1 MDEKEKR
8 LNPQESP
15 KPEPAPK
22 KEKKTF
28 FLLRIF
34 KKKKVFFQPE
44 QPIPAAAPIQEA
56 FSGSG
61 TVPPQKKKRAR
72 LPWMKGLIWIAVLGV
87 GVVVWKEF
95 FLMKEKNAA
104 DDAAAK
110 KEAAQQEKQEQ
121 EILPV
126 RVFKIGRFNYEDSLN
141 VLGSIK
147 GGVEFKLSF
156 EIPGVINSINYREGE
171 RYEEGAL
178 LISLRQDDVLIRLK
192 RAQAE
197 KNKAETTQALAQEK
211 FNEHQK
217 LFKIGAIPKTTLDRV
232 KLEVDSAQYDAEG
245 AGLEVKLNEAML
257 EKSNLYAPSDG
268 MIGQLYVEE
277 GEAITPNTMIGSHM
291 ATDMV
296 FAEFGVVE
304 REVGKLQL
312 GQKARVYIDAYPDKT
327 FEGVVEN
334 ISPVVTGTSRTA
346 TGRVRLENPDAVL
359 LPGMFSR
366 IKILLY
372 SKRNALVVP
381 TDAVQGGEEETFV
394 FVANPRD
401 NTVSKRNIK
410 IGYKRSDYSQVDA
423 GLEEGE
429 LVCVS
434 GLEKLSEGMQV
445 KVVEQ
450 QQAET

>member
-1 MDEKEKR
+1 MPEQGGN
-8 LNPQESP
+8 LSPQGNPEP
-15 KPEPAPK
+15 KPEESAKPGPNPVPGK
-22 KEKKTF
+22 KEKKVF
-28 FLLRIF
+28 FLLKFFR
-34 KKKKVFFQPE
+34 KKKD
-44 QPIPAAAPIQEA
+44 
-56 FSGSG
+56 SSG
-61 TVPPQKKKRAR
+61 TEKAPNQSPRGDSLAGTEAVAPPKMKKRFR
-72 LPWMKGLIWIAVLGV
+72 FPFMKILIWIVVGGV
-87 GVVVWKEF
+87 GFAVWKEF
-95 FLMKEKNAA
+95 FMSPKK
-104 DDAAAK
+104 DAELAK
-110 KEAAQQEKQEQ
+110 KEAAAEQEKQEE
-121 EILPV
+121 EILPI
-126 RVFKIGRFNYEDSLN
+126 RVFKVGRFNYEDSLN

-211 FNEHQK
+211 YKEHEK

-232 KLEVDSAQYDAEG
+232 KLEVDSAQYDSEA

-277 GEAITPNTMIGSHM
+277 GEAITPNTMIGSHV

-346 TGRVRLENPDAVL
+346 TGRVRLENPEAML
-359 LPGMFSR
+359 LPGMFAR

-381 TDAVQGGEEETFV
+381 TDAVQGGEDETFV

-434 GLEKLSEGMQV
+434 GLEKLSE
-445 KVVEQ
+445 
-450 QQAET
+450 